1 MDPAYATI
9 ERSFIEL
16 EAFLNY
22 NSAEELIND
31 IQEKYQK
38 TIKEKDIA
46 AIQILYNRINND
58 PTISY
63 CTLDNELN
71 DETLDIF
78 TRTNLATTPL
88 TKSELL
94 ISLTTSNWDYA
105 EQGFSELIRDVS
117 RIGKPGFIIDNDFI
131 LKCCFILTDTTSIW
145 FNIDY
150 MQKKIKSIKENWFN
164 IRGAILQTFKLLKE
178 LGFNDISTKEK
189 YTIIPIIYWI
199 NSQSPQTIDHN
210 QIRKWLI
217 CAYLN
222 DINFDKELNIIKMI
236 MRRAATETFPS
247 EQINEYYRNI
257 GRSHNITD
265 DYIEKLLTSKHGSAQ
280 SWYLL
285 LLLYPEIVAKS
296 RKNEI
301 VQDHI
306 HPAVSFENGNLI
318 SIYKY
323 KNHERAAI
331 EDERSFA
338 LKYYDTVLNLQLLP
352 AENNK
357 NDTDL
362 ETWHN
367 QNPEYNLYVDEGISL
382 KLKDFR
388 AFIENRKKNI
398 TNKLKAVLQN

>member
-1 MDPAYATI
+1 
-9 ERSFIEL
+9 
-16 EAFLNY
+16 
-22 NSAEELIND
+22 
-31 IQEKYQK
+31 
-38 TIKEKDIA
+38 
-46 AIQILYNRINND
+46 
-58 PTISY
+58 
-63 CTLDNELN
+63 
-71 DETLDIF
+71 
-78 TRTNLATTPL
+78 
-88 TKSELL
+88 
-94 ISLTTSNWDYA
+94 
-105 EQGFSELIRDVS
+105 
-117 RIGKPGFIIDNDFI
+117 
-131 LKCCFILTDTTSIW
+131 
-145 FNIDY
+145 
-150 MQKKIKSIKENWFN
+150 
-164 IRGAILQTFKLLKE
+164 
-178 LGFNDISTKEK
+178 
-189 YTIIPIIYWI
+189 
-199 NSQSPQTIDHN
+199 
-210 QIRKWLI
+210 
-217 CAYLN
+217 
-222 DINFDKELNIIKMI
+222 MI

-257 GRSHNITD
+257 GRSHDITD